1 MNTIKT
7 CSSVFLG
14 LLLFIYP
21 IYSIFSAF
29 GLIKIF
35 PFNFINI
42 ILAIGVIFIFSLSI
56 IVGIYKFNIYN
67 LITLSFF
74 SLLILTIVVNYN
86 IYSKTEDDR
95 LINAIRYYLPFII
108 ISLSCFIAGYI
119 NPFFFI
125 KKWYSYFILLIIIS
139 LTFIVINYTSLQSL
153 RLDFN
158 KLVSDNYIGVYQLIG
173 DSLSFCILLFTSRKN
188 IPLSSKYMLIII
200 SLIILFIFNSRASF
214 FSFSF
219 AIASIFIINKNNILR
234 NILLFL
240 ILLLSLYFIVN
251 GLYSIYYNKDVIELL
266 KDYNHRMYDIL
277 TGNFLLDPSVQGRLS
292 LLTHSFDVIVS
303 SPLLGEFASQAN
315 INIDGFG
322 IRWGAYTHNI
332 LVYWDQFGI
341 FPFLLFIFLLSHS
354 FKNSL
359 FIKKE
364 LNLNLIPLFLFVIIE
379 QSFMRS
385 FNYYLIFIYIG
396 ITQGIMNEYRY
407 NYNNKKLI

>member
-1 MNTIKT
+1 MNIIRN
-7 CSSVFLG
+7 SSSIFLG

-29 GLIKIF
+29 GLILIF

-42 ILAIGVIFIFSLSI
+42 SLATGVIFIFILSI

-67 LITLSFF
+67 LISFSFF
-74 SLLILTIVVNYN
+74 ILLIVTIIINYN
-86 IYSKTEDDR
+86 IYSKTEDER

-119 NPFFFI
+119 NPFFFVR
-125 KKWYSYFILLIIIS
+125 KWYAYFILLIITS

-158 KLVSDNYIGVYQLIG
+158 KLVNSNYIGVYQLIG
-173 DSLSFCILLFTSRKN
+173 DSLSFCILLFIARKN
-188 IPLSSKYMLIII
+188 IPLRYKYILFII
-200 SLIILFIFNSRASF
+200 SFIILFTFNSRASF
-214 FSFSF
+214 FSFLF
-219 AIASIFIINKNNILR
+219 AITSIFIINKKNILR
-234 NILLFL
+234 NIFLFL
-240 ILLLSLYFIVN
+240 ILLFSLYFIIN
-251 GLYSIYYNKDVIELL
+251 GLYSTYYSKDIIELL

-292 LLTHSFDVIVS
+292 LLTHSLDVIVS
-303 SPLLGEFASQAN
+303 NPLAGEFASQAN

-341 FPFLLFIFLLSHS
+341 LPFLLLIFLLSHS
-354 FKNSL
+354 FKDCL

-364 LNLNLIPLFLFVIIE
+364 LNLNLIPLFLFVIVE
-379 QSFMRS
+379 QVFMRS
-385 FNYYLIFIYIG
+385 FNYYLIFLYIG
-396 ITQGIMNEYRY
+396 ITQGIIDEYRY
-407 NYNNKKLI
+407 SHNNKKFI